1 MVAPNAV
8 FHAEPPRVASATST
22 NFVLILPGAAI
33 QFFGCQNN
41 LHKCDSSPPS
51 DRKCHSPF
59 SLKQISGKKREIKV
73 DPKIAKKLKVE
84 FWQAKVHVVKTAHGR
99 GRGGE
104 DESEWTICALKGDK
118 KTVAAA
124 AADFKAACESLAG
137 KQGGGKLPSVI
148 ACGFAEFITKI
159 ASTVKPPSIPITN
172 RAKPGEP
179 PLHIQKKKRK
189 AGESGDADDMPLNKL
204 QKKVLPYAGKKRGPK
219 SKAEKAL
226 AAMAAGAADDIP
238 LLFMLPKKPMPLL
251 PKRVI
256 KKDKTP
262 PRPKKLPYP
271 GKKRGPKTKAE
282 KAAMAIAAAA
292 EAEAD
297 DEISLVDLAKKK
309 IPYTGKKRGPK
320 TKAEKEAIAAA
331 AEAAGDDVTLAALAS
346 KKPYTG
352 KKRGPKTKAEKAAE
366 AAAKSDDAPI
376 SAMMVAKSPKKRGPK
391 PKGLVPQSSAAKG
404 KSKGGKKVM
413 GSLGDE

>member
-1 MVAPNAV
+1 MSLPNI
-8 FHAEPPRVASATST
+8 P
-22 NFVLILPGAAI
+22 
-33 QFFGCQNN
+33 Q
-41 LHKCDSSPPS
+41 
-51 DRKCHSPF
+51 
-59 SLKQISGKKREIKV
+59 QISGKKREIKV

-99 GRGGE
+99 GRGGD

-124 AADFKAACESLAG
+124 APEFKAACEGLAG

-159 ASTVKPPSIPITN
+159 ASTVKPPSIPIQN

-179 PLHIQKKKRK
+179 PLHI
-189 AGESGDADDMPLNKL
+189 

-352 KKRGPKTKAEKAAE
+352 KKRGPKTKAEKAALAE

-376 SAMMVAKSPKKRGPK
+376 SAMMAAKSPKKRGPK

>member
-1 MVAPNAV
+1 MSLPNI
-8 FHAEPPRVASATST
+8 P
-22 NFVLILPGAAI
+22 
-33 QFFGCQNN
+33 Q
-41 LHKCDSSPPS
+41 
-51 DRKCHSPF
+51 
-59 SLKQISGKKREIKV
+59 QISGKKREIKV

-99 GRGGE
+99 GRGGD

-124 AADFKAACESLAG
+124 APEFKAACEGLAG
-137 KQGGGKLPSVI
+137 KPGKLPSVI
-148 ACGFAEFITKI
+148 SCGFAEFITKI
-159 ASTVKPPSIPITN
+159 ASTVKPPSIPIQN

-226 AAMAAGAADDIP
+226 AAMAAGAADDVP

-251 PKRVI
+251 PKRAI

-262 PRPKKLPYP
+262 PKPKKLSYP

-282 KAAMAIAAAA
+282 KAA
-292 EAEAD
+292 
-297 DEISLVDLAKKK
+297 L
-309 IPYTGKKRGPK
+309 
-320 TKAEKEAIAAA
+320 
-331 AEAAGDDVTLAALAS
+331 
-346 KKPYTG
+346 
-352 KKRGPKTKAEKAAE
+352 AE

-376 SAMMVAKSPKKRGPK
+376 SAMMAAKSPKKRGPK